1 MSLIENINK
10 DLQKAMKE
18 KNALRLDTLRMM
30 KSKVLYVNAKGDLP
44 DEEILKILNK
54 YAKSLEEAI
63 EWAKKVGRLDVS
75 EKTLLELKIVEEY
88 LPKKLSEKE
97 LKEIVKKVIAESG
110 ASSMKD
116 MGRVM
121 KEIMGKHPAID
132 GKLLKD
138 LVEQTLQ
145 R

>member
-1 MSLIENINK
+1 MSLFENLNK

-30 KSKVLYVNAKGDLP
+30 KSKVLYVNARGDLP
-44 DEEILKILNK
+44 DEEILKILSK

-63 EWAKKVGRLDVS
+63 EEAKKVGRLDVS
-75 EKTLLELKIVEEY
+75 EKTSLELKIVEEY
-88 LPKKLSEKE
+88 LPTKLSEKE
-97 LKEIVKKVIAESG
+97 LKEVVKKVIAESG

-121 KEIMGKHPAID
+121 KEIMGKHPAVD
-132 GKLLKD
+132 GKLLKN

-145 R
+145 G